1 VFSKPPVVL
10 INPIKCARGV
20 LKLPKIKSHLWLVKA
35 VFSGRDVFGG
45 NAEWKGVKRASILC
59 HGKLWPVRSDKPK
72 KQRFRYGYRRRCF
85 FDFHWYDFYMK
96 SLIIKI
102 ISSILVCYRTLN
114 CGVYLAWFINEISA
128 VLFT

>member
-59 HGKLWPVRSDKPK
+59 HGKLWPISQKSNA
-72 KQRFRYGYRRRCF
+72 
-85 FDFHWYDFYMK
+85 FDMATEGVAFSTSIGM
-96 SLIIKI
+96 
-102 ISSILVCYRTLN
+102 ISI
-114 CGVYLAWFINEISA
+114 
-128 VLFT
+128 